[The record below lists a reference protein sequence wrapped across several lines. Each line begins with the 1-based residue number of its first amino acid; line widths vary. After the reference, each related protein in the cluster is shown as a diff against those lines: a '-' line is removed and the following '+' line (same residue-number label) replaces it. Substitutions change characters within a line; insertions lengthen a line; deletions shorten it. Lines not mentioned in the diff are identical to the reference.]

1 MKDYFAVL
9 TRAYKREKLSHAYL
23 LSGNDETKKEQLLKK
38 FISLTLG
45 TQNSRIQANVI
56 EIAPDKDEIT
66 IGQIRKLKRQLSL
79 SAWDAPY
86 KIGIIRNAELMNQE
100 AQSAFLKLLEEP
112 KENVFLFL
120 TVLHPALLL
129 DTICSRV
136 QELRMYQFNKEDDM
150 NIDLLTKLQQ
160 FSLAERFAF
169 AQRES
174 QDKKVLHQT
183 LIRLQ
188 KEMRFQFLQE
198 LSSGA
203 ALSLNAL
210 RGMQEALIALRQ
222 TNVSGRLAMERVL
235 LEI

>member
-1 MKDYFAVL
+1 MKDYFALL

-160 FSLAERFAF
+160 LSLAERFAF

-210 RGMQEALIALRQ
+210 RSMQEALIALRQ
-222 TNVSGRLAMERVL
+222 TNVNARFAMERVL
-235 LEI
+235 LEL